1 MQPEVTKVDSR
12 GLVSIFQL
20 PRECNK
26 IDMLLRQEIYG
37 NEDKQSQKISMK
49 LWRRWQQILVEEE
62 VPGWRSTI
70 TEERS

>member
-1 MQPEVTKVDSR
+1 MQTEVTKIDSR
-12 GLVSIFQL
+12 GLISIFQL

-26 IDMLLRQEIYG
+26 IAMLLRQEIHG
-37 NEDKQSQKISMK
+37 NEDKQSQKISVK

-70 TEERS
+70 TGESS